1 MRKLYILF
9 FLLSLCLGAFSQE
22 ITVRF
27 TGQLNGTSYCRLDSV
42 AVTNLTR
49 NWTETIEYPD
59 TIIVLG
65 GIVGTNLN
73 IAATQGLGQNIPNP
87 FDCET
92 RVELSVSQRENV
104 RMQLLDVSGKQYAD
118 YRGSLDAGV
127 HTFDISAAAPQSYIL
142 NAVVGN
148 RSYSIR
154 VVNMGSG
161 CGSSI
166 KYAGISGSI
175 TAKLTT
181 TNDFQ
186 NGDNMRYV
194 GYMTIYGDIV
204 ASTAVEQ
211 TQTASE
217 DITLDFAHC
226 INTFDTDIQSACDSY
241 TWIDGVTYTES
252 TTEPTFTL
260 TNAAGCDSVV
270 TLHLTINQSLAEL
283 VEVTACDSYEWNNE
297 TYNVSGDY
305 QQTFVAAN
313 GCDSVVTLHLTINR
327 SNTGIDE
334 QTACDSY
341 TWIDGVTYTESTNE
355 PTFTLTNAEGCDSVV
370 TLHLTIN
377 HSNTG
382 IDEQTACDSYTW
394 LDGVTYTE
402 STTEP
407 TFTLTNA
414 VGCDSVVT
422 LHLTINHSNT
432 GIDTQTACDFYT
444 WLDGVTYTESTNEPT
459 FTLTNAAGCDSVVT
473 LHLTI
478 NHSNIG
484 IDTQT
489 ACDFYTWLDGVTYTE
504 STNEPTF
511 TLTNVEG
518 CDSVVTLHL
527 IINRNTGIDTQSAC
541 DSYTWIDGVTYTES
555 TTEPTYTLTNVA
567 GCDSVVTLHLTINHS
582 NTGIYEHTACDSYTW
597 IDGVTYTESTT
608 EPTYTFTNV
617 TGCDSVVTLHL
628 TINHSNTGID
638 TQIACDNYTW
648 IDGVTYTE
656 NTTEPTYT
664 LTNAAG
670 CDSIVTLHLTINHN
684 NTGIDTQTACDSY
697 TWIDGNTYT
706 ASTIEPTYTLTNA
719 AGCDSVVTLHLTI
732 NHSNIGIDEQTAC
745 DSYTW
750 IDGMSYTES
759 TTEPTFTLTNASGCD
774 SIVTLH
780 LTINRNTGIDNHI
793 ACDSYEWIDG
803 VTYTESTTEPTF
815 IMTNAAGCDSIV
827 TLHLTMVC
835 PPIVQTNNAAYI
847 TTTDAT
853 ISGEVIS
860 NGGASITARGFLYGT
875 DPNNLT
881 QTVQSGSGLG
891 SFTKTITGLSPS
903 TIYYYRAYA
912 TNSEYTGYGDLMF
925 FTTERATTGTLNG
938 HDWVDLGL
946 LSGTKWSTCNM
957 GASTPTDYGSYYAW
971 GEINTKAKYISS
983 NYSYTNNPTTLPS
996 SADAATANWGSRWRM
1011 PTKAEFEE
1019 LINNC
1024 TVTWTTQ
1031 NGVSGRLFTGPNGNS
1046 IFLSAAGCRS
1056 NILQYNGTYGLYWSS
1071 SLYSNTSDA
1080 YHINFTSSSC
1090 RIDHSE
1096 RSIGLSVRPVI
1107 PIDIVV
1113 TTGSASNINSTY
1125 ANLSGSI
1132 TYNDGAII
1140 TDCGFCYGTNSN
1152 NLTQIVRS
1160 NNCTTNFIANI
1171 TGIRA
1176 STTYYYRAYVTTEEG
1191 TAYGEV
1197 MSFRTAEA
1205 TIPTVI
1211 TGASSDI
1218 TQTSAI
1224 IRGNVTSD
1232 GGATV
1237 TRRGFY
1243 WGTSASS
1250 FSNMRTIGSGVGSF
1264 DLNITGLTGNTTYYY
1279 KAYATNSKGT
1289 AYGEVLSFTTMAA
1302 TIPTVTTGTANR
1314 ISAERATINGNVTSN
1329 GGETLTECGFIYGT
1343 SANDMSQS
1351 VLARDGIN
1359 VNLTANITGL
1369 APTTTYY
1376 YKAYAT
1382 NSVGTAY
1389 GEVRSFTTE
1398 ATTGSSNGHDWVD
1411 LGLPSGYRWATCNIG
1426 ANSPEE
1432 YGDYFAWGETE
1443 TKDVFEW
1450 NTYKYYDTESSSLT
1464 KYKTVS
1470 GGQLLDA
1477 MDDAAT
1483 VNWGNSWEMPSRSI
1497 VLELINNCTYE
1508 WTNQNGV
1515 DGGLFTGPNGNSIF
1529 LPAAGYRHTSY
1540 YSSHNYYWSKTLGGD
1555 GSFVREGDHLTF
1567 YGVTCNMS
1575 GSVYRYWGCP
1585 VRPVCKPVSN

>member
-118 YRGSLDAGV
+118 YCGSLDAGV

-154 VVNMGSG
+154 MVNMGSG

-327 SNTGIDE
+327 SDTGIDE

-402 STTEP
+402 ST
-407 TFTLTNA
+407 
-414 VGCDSVVT
+414 
-422 LHLTINHSNT
+422 
-432 GIDTQTACDFYT
+432 
-444 WLDGVTYTESTNEPT
+444 NEPT

-489 ACDFYTWLDGVTYTE
+489 ACDFYTWIDGVTYTE
-504 STNEPTF
+504 STTEPTF

-815 IMTNAAGCDSIV
+815 IMTNASGCDSIV

-1011 PTKAEFEE
+1011 PT
-1019 LINNC
+1019 
-1024 TVTWTTQ
+1024 
-1031 NGVSGRLFTGPNGNS
+1031 
-1046 IFLSAAGCRS
+1046 
-1056 NILQYNGTYGLYWSS
+1056 
-1071 SLYSNTSDA
+1071 
-1080 YHINFTSSSC
+1080 
-1090 RIDHSE
+1090 
-1096 RSIGLSVRPVI
+1096 
-1107 PIDIVV
+1107 
-1113 TTGSASNINSTY
+1113 
-1125 ANLSGSI
+1125 
-1132 TYNDGAII
+1132 
-1140 TDCGFCYGTNSN
+1140 
-1152 NLTQIVRS
+1152 
-1160 NNCTTNFIANI
+1160 
-1171 TGIRA
+1171 
-1176 STTYYYRAYVTTEEG
+1176 
-1191 TAYGEV
+1191 
-1197 MSFRTAEA
+1197 
-1205 TIPTVI
+1205 
-1211 TGASSDI
+1211 
-1218 TQTSAI
+1218 
-1224 IRGNVTSD
+1224 
-1232 GGATV
+1232 
-1237 TRRGFY
+1237 
-1243 WGTSASS
+1243 
-1250 FSNMRTIGSGVGSF
+1250 
-1264 DLNITGLTGNTTYYY
+1264 
-1279 KAYATNSKGT
+1279 
-1289 AYGEVLSFTTMAA
+1289 
-1302 TIPTVTTGTANR
+1302 
-1314 ISAERATINGNVTSN
+1314 
-1329 GGETLTECGFIYGT
+1329 
-1343 SANDMSQS
+1343 
-1351 VLARDGIN
+1351 
-1359 VNLTANITGL
+1359 
-1369 APTTTYY
+1369 
-1376 YKAYAT
+1376 
-1382 NSVGTAY
+1382 
-1389 GEVRSFTTE
+1389 
-1398 ATTGSSNGHDWVD
+1398 
-1411 LGLPSGYRWATCNIG
+1411 
-1426 ANSPEE
+1426 
-1432 YGDYFAWGETE
+1432 
-1443 TKDVFEW
+1443 
-1450 NTYKYYDTESSSLT
+1450 
-1464 KYKTVS
+1464 
-1470 GGQLLDA
+1470 
-1477 MDDAAT
+1477 
-1483 VNWGNSWEMPSRSI
+1483 
-1497 VLELINNCTYE
+1497 
-1508 WTNQNGV
+1508 
-1515 DGGLFTGPNGNSIF
+1515 
-1529 LPAAGYRHTSY
+1529 
-1540 YSSHNYYWSKTLGGD
+1540 
-1555 GSFVREGDHLTF
+1555 
-1567 YGVTCNMS
+1567 
-1575 GSVYRYWGCP
+1575 
-1585 VRPVCKPVSN
+1585 